1 MPMFVILGLTLPIMG
16 YILMMVSLGWHQP
29 SLSLGGTSGTRGG
42 EGPIYLYNSRQ
53 TTQYLAQAGGNYDV
67 LLKPWR
73 DYFKQ
78 RGRAFREIQNLQDLS
93 NQPGSV
99 VILPSAIALNDAER
113 TQIANFQ
120 SRGGAVLATW
130 ASGSRD
136 GTGTWRGWQFMATLG
151 FHVVDQISTKA
162 ADRQMVFRG
171 ETPLTLDQ
179 PAGQRVWM
187 TNSSE
192 PLLRITGGMIAAQFA
207 NWSRD
212 MPDDQRRDG
221 AALYTEGTNSRAV
234 AFAFSES
241 SWEAAPVPIHQLI
254 DSTLDWLQRRPSLA
268 LASWPDGK
276 LAAQIIEMDTEQDF
290 GNGAL
295 FSQMMQNRRLPMTF
309 FVVTSVALQHPD
321 ALRAYAASGEIGYH
335 GDVHDRFK
343 GESALEQKTRLT
355 TMQQQLRSLLPAS
368 KDTAIGFRAP
378 YESYDA
384 TTERQMRDKGIQYH
398 VAGPNRSDAQL
409 PLFVKMPDV
418 APADEL
424 LVIPRTQRD
433 DLNLLADARAPDA
446 VTGKLL
452 ADLTSTVAN
461 GGLGL
466 LSVHS
471 QNFATGSSLA
481 QAMPAYL
488 DQVAK
493 DSRAGVLWTASAA
506 DINHWWRE
514 RQRIRI
520 AASVI
525 RGQRLEMNITVTGD
539 KPVKGAT
546 IDVFL
551 PTRNAVPA
559 VRGSKVGAAV
569 PQIRRVDDFRSQFVF
584 DSLAPGDYS
593 YQVNF
598 SERTP

>member
-1 MPMFVILGLTLPIMG
+1 MFLIVGLALPILS
-16 YILMMVSLGWHQP
+16 YIVMMVSLGWHDP
-29 SLSLGGTSGTRGG
+29 RLSLGGVTGTIGG
-42 EGPIYLYNSRQ
+42 EGPIYLYESPQ
-53 TTQYLAQAGGNYDV
+53 TSHYLAQASGNYEV

-78 RGRAFREIQNLQDLS
+78 SGRTVHEIQDLRKLS

-99 VILPSAIALNDAER
+99 LILPSAIALDDAER
-113 TQIANFQ
+113 AQIANFQ
-120 SRGGAVLATW
+120 SRGGGVLATW

-136 GTGTWRGWQFMATLG
+136 GTGAWRGWQFMATLG
-151 FHVVDQISTKA
+151 FHVLGQNTSKTK
-162 ADRQMVFRG
+162 DRQMVLRG
-171 ETPLTLDQ
+171 ENPLTMSQ
-179 PAGQRVWM
+179 PAGQRMWM
-187 TNSSE
+187 TSSSE
-192 PLLRITGGMIAAQFA
+192 PLLRVTGEMIAAQFA
-207 NWSRD
+207 DWSRIVAEAD
-212 MPDDQRRDG
+212 GRDG
-221 AALYTEGTNSRAV
+221 AVLYTEGKNSRTA

-268 LASWPDGK
+268 LASWPHGH

-295 FSQMMQNRRLPMTF
+295 FSEMMTKEQLPATF
-309 FVVTSVALQHPD
+309 FVVTSVARQNQD
-321 ALRAYAASGEIGYH
+321 ALRAYAAAGEIAYH

-343 GESALEQKTRLT
+343 GQPSTDQKRRLAD
-355 TMQQQLRSLLPAS
+355 MQQQMDSLLP
-368 KDTAIGFRAP
+368 DRMHGIIGFRAP

-384 TTERQMRDKGIQYH
+384 TTERLLRDGGIQYH
-398 VAGPNRSDAQL
+398 VVGPNRSDAQL
-409 PLFVKMPDV
+409 PLFVKMPGV

-424 LVIPRTQRD
+424 MVIPRTERD
-433 DLNLLADARAPDA
+433 DMNLLAASATPDA
-446 VTGKLL
+446 VRPKLL
-452 ADLTSTVAN
+452 ADLKSTIGN
-461 GGLGL
+461 GALGL

-471 QNFATGSSLA
+471 QNFAAGSPLA

-488 DQVAK
+488 AQVARY
-493 DSRAGVLWTASAA
+493 SRDGVLWVASAG

-514 RQRIRI
+514 RRRIQI
-520 AASVI
+520 SASVL

-551 PTRNAVPA
+551 PSRNAELV
-559 VRGSKVGAAV
+559 VRGSKVGAVV
-569 PQIRRVDDFRSQFVF
+569 PEIRRVDDFRSQFVF
-584 DSLAPGDYS
+584 GSLAPGDYS

-598 SERTP
+598 SERRP